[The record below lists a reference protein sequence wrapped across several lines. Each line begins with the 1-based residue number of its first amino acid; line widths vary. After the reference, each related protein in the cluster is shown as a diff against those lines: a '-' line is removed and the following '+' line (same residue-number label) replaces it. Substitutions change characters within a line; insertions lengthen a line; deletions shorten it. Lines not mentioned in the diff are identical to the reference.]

1 MALLLI
7 VGPLATLLP
16 YCVVAGLLFMVA
28 WGLID
33 RPEIA
38 RLWQQEP
45 AERIPLVATFIATL
59 TLSLEWAILIGLL
72 SAWITRRLVRQG
84 P

>member
-1 MALLLI
+1 
-7 VGPLATLLP
+7 
-16 YCVVAGLLFMVA
+16 
-28 WGLID
+28 
-33 RPEIA
+33 
-38 RLWQQEP
+38 
-45 AERIPLVATFIATL
+45 VATFIATL